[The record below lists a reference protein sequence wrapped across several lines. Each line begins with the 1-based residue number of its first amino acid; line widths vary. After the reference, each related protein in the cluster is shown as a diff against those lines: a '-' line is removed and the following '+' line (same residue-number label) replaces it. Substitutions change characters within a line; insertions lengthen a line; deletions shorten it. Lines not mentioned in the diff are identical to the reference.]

1 MEEPGKHT
9 GKDPRKDSQIQPYQ
23 VLLFVLAVFVVMI
36 GFMAVYPEKGIRIND
51 DITLRF
57 STLND
62 FFEEDTTKVDM
73 RDILAEIE
81 ELGIIDTIIPPG
93 GEEVIAPEPEI
104 SANEGKKLQYP
115 DGDRSVLYPAFEAL
129 SQAASGTSPV
139 RVIHFG
145 DSQIEGDRMTNLIRN
160 ELQQKFGGIG
170 SGLQPAIPAVPSF
183 SIKQDHSDNFVR
195 HPGFGTKNPDITH
208 RRFGVTAAF
217 AKYTP
222 FYADSVLDTIPATT
236 GWLSLRQAKA
246 AYGKAQSFN
255 TLKLFYGHNQR
266 AFLLKAFADD
276 AKLSEDSIPPSNGLR
291 TRTWYFDK
299 TPEHVQVFLEG
310 KDSPEIYGFSLEGS
324 NGVQVDNI
332 GLRGQSGTIFGGLD
346 QSIFKGM
353 TDVMNVKLILMQF
366 GGNTVPYIKSEKAA
380 ENYGSNFRRQIEY
393 LKRIIPGS
401 VVIVI
406 GPSDMATKVEGKMQ
420 TYPYLPAVRDALKKA
435 AFDTGSPYF
444 DIYEVMGGMNSMVGW
459 VENNL
464 AGSDYVHFSPG
475 GAKKIA
481 KTFVASFLEDYEAY
495 QGRIVP

>member
-1 MEEPGKHT
+1 MENPGKYT
-9 GKDPRKDSQIQPYQ
+9 GEDPRKDSEVQPYQ
-23 VLLFVLAVFVVMI
+23 VLLFVLAVFIVMI
-36 GFMAVYPEKGIRIND
+36 GVMAFFPKDGVPLNE

-57 STLND
+57 TSLQD

-73 RDILAEIE
+73 RDILAEID
-81 ELGIIDTIIPPG
+81 ELGIIDTIIPPVG
-93 GEEVIAPEPEI
+93 DEVVAPEPEI
-104 SANEGKKLQYP
+104 SPNEVKKIQYP

-129 SQAASGTSPV
+129 SQAGEGTSPV

-145 DSQIEGDRMTNLIRN
+145 DSQIEGDRMTNFIRN
-160 ELQQKFGGIG
+160 ELQKKFGGQG
-170 SGLQPAIPAVPSF
+170 SGLHPAIPAVPSF
-183 SIKQDHSDNFVR
+183 SVKQDHSDNFKR
-195 HPGFGTKNPDITH
+195 HPGFGKKNPNITH
-208 RRFGVTAAF
+208 RRYGVTAAL

-222 FYADSVLDTIPATT
+222 FYADSALDTIDATT
-236 GWLSLRQAKA
+236 GWLSLRRARA
-246 AYGKAQSFN
+246 AYGLAQTYS
-255 TLKLFYGHNQR
+255 TLQFYYGHNQR
-266 AFLLKAFADD
+266 PFLLKMFADD
-276 AKLSEDSIPPSNGLR
+276 AKVSEDSIPAGKGLR

-299 TPEHVQVFLEG
+299 TPDHVQIFLEG
-310 KDSPEIYGFSLEGS
+310 KDSPEIYGFSMEGS
-324 NGVQVDNI
+324 SGVQVDNI

-353 TDVMNVKLILMQF
+353 TDRMNVKLILMQF

-380 ENYGSNFRRQIEY
+380 QNYGNNFRRQIEY

-406 GPSDMATKVEGKMQ
+406 GPSDMAKKVEGKMQ

-459 VENNL
+459 VENKL
-464 AGSDYVHFSPG
+464 AGSDYVHFSPS

-481 KTFVASFLEDYEAY
+481 RTFVASFLEDYEAY
-495 QGRIVP
+495 KGRIVP